1 MPDTYYVYMETN
13 EWHTVLYTGL
23 TNNLIKRAYQHRQ
36 KLIDGF
42 TKKYN
47 VTRLVYYELYP
58 TAWEAIEREKQIKGW
73 RREKKEGLIN
83 AMNPEWKDLYDT
95 LDYE

>member
-13 EWHTVLYTGL
+13 ERHTVLYTGM
-23 TNNLIKRAYQHRQ
+23 TNNLIKRAYQHRH
-36 KLIDGF
+36 KLINGF

-47 VTRLVYYELYP
+47 VTKLVYYEMFP
-58 TAWEAIEREKQIKGW
+58 TAWEAIEREKQIKRW
-73 RREKKEGLIN
+73 RREKKEALIN
-83 AMNPEWKDLYDT
+83 ELNPEWKDLYNT